1 MRTLS
6 YYKTCIFD
14 CDGVLLNSNLIKTE
28 AFSICA
34 KPFGVTAVEALTNYN
49 KINGGVSRYK
59 KLKWFFEDYLGKKSE
74 VLYQEALKK
83 FGNFVHQELL
93 TCEITPELLKLRD
106 TFSENNWS
114 VVSGGDEKEIR
125 VIFNKRKIDRIFNG
139 GIFGS
144 PLSKHYIFEKNFNNS
159 NFNRPAVYIGDSQLD
174 YEVSRDFDCDFVFLS
189 EWTELKDWKTF
200 VKTNK
205 ISHRKLLKDLLI

>member
-144 PLSKHYIFEKNFNNS
+144 P
-159 NFNRPAVYIGDSQLD
+159 
-174 YEVSRDFDCDFVFLS
+174 
-189 EWTELKDWKTF
+189 
-200 VKTNK
+200 
-205 ISHRKLLKDLLI
+205 